1 MKTIYTN
8 DYALCDED
16 MLQTEAHTD
25 FGPWFDIFA
34 VVTTTDDTDVGR
46 FMPNGSYAAIDDDPT
61 DWTLAERFYAARSF
75 LDGPVIRNAVTK
87 LDPGL
92 YKYDILT
99 DNDVIITVWAKSAAE
114 AVTLANK
121 HGDQAVAESIR
132 STTILINRYQE
143 AA

>member
-8 DYALCDED
+8 DYALFDED

-25 FGPWFDIFA
+25 FGPWFGTFA

-46 FMPNGSYAAIDDDPT
+46 FMANGSYAAIDDDPT
-61 DWTLAERFYAARSF
+61 DWTLSERQYDRARL
-75 LDGPVIRNAVTK
+75 LDGPVLRNKVRLTFN
-87 LDPGL
+87 L